1 MRYRDPSSR
10 VLVRDLTPRRIERI
24 EAQAFERDYARSR
37 HNMSAPDMV
46 GSVEPTVP
54 APWNTVGLT
63 AAKAHASDSGGA
75 A

>member
-37 HNMSAPDMV
+37 HNMSAPGLRGVWCNACRDN
-46 GSVEPTVP
+46 GCAECNWGVP
-54 APWNTVGLT
+54 F
-63 AAKAHASDSGGA
+63 
-75 A
+75 